1 LESFY
6 RFWATEGLVG
16 FWDGYSGNKNNFFVY
31 LNPEG
36 NKFYFIPW
44 GMDSIFT
51 KMSKLEFMNDARA
64 PISVKTQGLI
74 AYKLFQFESGRQQ
87 YAEVLTEILDNHWN
101 TTELLATLDK
111 IAVMVE
117 PHLVPAQRVI
127 EEEWSR
133 GGGSWRQSSKPTFAS
148 ELEAA
153 RDFIRNRKSD
163 IQTEIANG
171 MPVWSK
177 RPDPP
182 FAIPEDGDFMKG
194 FLKSIEDTLVG
205 AVRTGDIEAIKQHI
219 AEGADVNALYFE
231 MPPLTWSATM
241 GQTEAAELLLQH
253 GADINGRNRDG
264 NTALHLAVFL
274 GRAET
279 AELLLKRG
287 ADVNAKND
295 DGATPVD
302 LLTVPWEMTRFMS
315 DIFDIKLE
323 REQVDA
329 GKAKIREMLS
339 ANPKF
344 GAETLP
350 NSEDNPKDLWTAAR
364 EGDLQAIKHY
374 IKEGGDVNAL
384 GKMFQL
390 SAISWSALHGQTEA
404 VRLLIENGADVNI
417 KSGDGATA
425 LHSAAFLGRSDIAKL
440 LLENGANIQ
449 VRNND
454 GATPVDVLYVD
465 WETTAFIGSLVG
477 VEVEKEDVAA
487 MKMGRSEIAKLFG
500 VKDTFDSAVPSPA
513 QNLSAAVFIGDLAV
527 VKQALADGADPNT
540 KDPQSGS
547 TLLAT
552 AALMGHTEVVALLL
566 EHGADVNARSKDGGT
581 ALHAA
586 AFLGRAETVKLLL
599 DKGADSSLRSNIG
612 GTAIDGA
619 KMNWLITK
627 GILGMLKLEVDEA
640 EVKAGRTEVVELLTG
655 QKK

>member
-1 LESFY
+1 
-6 RFWATEGLVG
+6 
-16 FWDGYSGNKNNFFVY
+16 
-31 LNPEG
+31 
-36 NKFYFIPW
+36 
-44 GMDSIFT
+44 
-51 KMSKLEFMNDARA
+51 
-64 PISVKTQGLI
+64 
-74 AYKLFQFESGRQQ
+74 
-87 YAEVLTEILDNHWN
+87 
-101 TTELLATLDK
+101 
-111 IAVMVE
+111 
-117 PHLVPAQRVI
+117 
-127 EEEWSR
+127 
-133 GGGSWRQSSKPTFAS
+133 
-148 ELEAA
+148 
-153 RDFIRNRKSD
+153 
-163 IQTEIANG
+163 
-171 MPVWSK
+171 
-177 RPDPP
+177 
-182 FAIPEDGDFMKG
+182 
-194 FLKSIEDTLVG
+194 
-205 AVRTGDIEAIKQHI
+205 
-219 AEGADVNALYFE
+219 
-231 MPPLTWSATM
+231 
-241 GQTEAAELLLQH
+241 
-253 GADINGRNRDG
+253 
-264 NTALHLAVFL
+264 
-274 GRAET
+274 
-279 AELLLKRG
+279 
-287 ADVNAKND
+287 
-295 DGATPVD
+295 
-302 LLTVPWEMTRFMS
+302 MS

-566 EHGADVNARSKDGGT
+566 EHGADVNVRSKDGGT

>member
-31 LNPEG
+31 LNPED

-51 KMSKLEFMNDARA
+51 KMSKLEFMNDRRA

-74 AYKLFQFESGRQQ
+74 AYKLYQLESGRKR
-87 YAEVLTEILDNHWN
+87 YAEALTQILDNHWN
-101 TTELLATLDK
+101 VPELLVTLDK

-117 PHLVPAQRVI
+117 PYLVPAQRAI
-127 EEEWSR
+127 EEEWDR
-133 GGGSWRQSSKPTFAS
+133 RRGSWKGSDKPTFAS
-148 ELEAA
+148 ELEKV
-153 RDFIRNRKSD
+153 RVFIRNRKSD